1 MIQNLMI
8 QLRHTNNAAALSR
21 VTHLKPIKASV
32 TRWPSTYQMLQRYM
46 KIRDAILTVSA
57 VEELVPRGN
66 GHRHIAA
73 VTDKL
78 VELDSVCVKLQAEE
92 RSMAEIVHSPL
103 FEAAVVKVQNDL
115 PLSSPEQQ
123 EIEAFVFPTNE
134 SSPAVRP

>member
-1 MIQNLMI
+1 
-8 QLRHTNNAAALSR
+8 
-21 VTHLKPIKASV
+21 
-32 TRWPSTYQMLQRYM
+32 M
-46 KIRDAILTVSA
+46 KIRAAILTVSA

-92 RSMAEIVHSPL
+92 RSMAEVRLL
-103 FEAAVVKVQNDL
+103 FDALKVQNDL
-115 PLSSPEQQ
+115 PLSFPEQQ